1 MGRSEVIDR
10 LANSLNDSVRG
21 LTEGFDDIAISFS
34 GGLDSSLMAFL
45 ASKYAKPTLYVVG
58 EKTSSDVS
66 GARTSARILG
76 LTLIETLLSES
87 DVRNALPDIVDLVRT
102 SNPVVVS
109 YKLPQ
114 FFVSS
119 YAEEDMI
126 LIGNGADELFG
137 GYSKYKKMSPE
148 DMITAMHS
156 DLEKLLKSEMPM
168 DNRIGQKFSKSF
180 EYPFLSAGVIEV
192 AMESQMEMKVGE
204 GGRKTILRDVAKRFG
219 LPAEISEREKK
230 AAQYGTGTMKIMKG
244 IAKSKG
250 LSVSRYIEELGDF

>member
-1 MGRSEVIDR
+1 MGRREMVDR
-10 LANSLNDSVRG
+10 LANSLDDSVKG
-21 LTEGFDDIAISFS
+21 LTEGIDDIAISFS

-45 ASKYAKPTLYVVG
+45 ASRYSNPTLYVVG
-58 EKTSSDVS
+58 EKSSSDVV

-76 LTLIETLLSES
+76 LPLIETILSES
-87 DVRNALPDIVDLVRT
+87 DVGNVLADIVDLVRS

-114 FFVSS
+114 FFVSM

-137 GYSKYKKMSPE
+137 GYSKYRKMSPG
-148 DMITAMHS
+148 DMIMAMHS

-168 DNRIGQKFSKSF
+168 DNRIGRKFSKSF
-180 EYPFLSAGVIEV
+180 EYPFLSAEVIEV
-192 AMESQMEMKVGE
+192 AMESQVEMREGE
-204 GGRKTILRDVAKRFG
+204 EGKKTILREVARRFG
-219 LPAEISEREKK
+219 LPDEISEREKK